1 MYGELKCFIKP
12 FTRLETSST
21 SLNNHLKILQKI
33 LIHDFRSV
41 ENYFWSIKCSFRLVK
56 QESSSNRNIQRLQ
69 DFFFTVSIDRTK
81 VSTNQKCLTLNF
93 HLENSR
99 TWIFTYFMK
108 QYSPNLNIIIIT
120 TYPCLYLYKHLS
132 SLTCFSLRCSF
143 EFPTLKMVRVKKI
156 PKMESFSDESQR
168 TPQLKAINVTF
179 VG

>member
-1 MYGELKCFIKP
+1 MLFSTSQTGIEQQSKHP
-12 FTRLETSST
+12 ETSGFFLYRFDRSNQSFDQSKMSNFEF
-21 SLNNHLKILQKI
+21 SLRKFQN
-33 LIHDFRSV
+33 
-41 ENYFWSIKCSFRLVK
+41 
-56 QESSSNRNIQRLQ
+56 
-69 DFFFTVSIDRTK
+69 
-81 VSTNQKCLTLNF
+81 LN
-93 HLENSR
+93 
-99 TWIFTYFMK
+99 FTYFMK